1 MSWLISAQMALRFI
15 TVLLKVSIKTNA
27 LDTDS
32 CETAETEKKDDVMNE
47 TFESIT
53 SINDDSTLDD
63 LDTSYANF
71 ADYGMKTSNDD
82 VYAKSSTPKRGHNL
96 PLWIQNQL
104 YSAKKTHSSFCYTES
119 SWNKIPVYGRH
130 GRFGEGPIGYLSESL
145 AMDASDIDS
154 IDGSLD
160 DLEMTHEERLKYKR
174 SLDKNVMKL
183 EEKCELLEDNN
194 LKLRRTLNVIMKE
207 NKDLNE
213 KLRVTKL
220 DKSKITREL
229 QELEHK
235 LQMVAAAKKALESN
249 LNDANDDKSKIETE
263 LKRCLSEMKQS
274 EIDNNG
280 LRRQISMQD
289 DEIESMRQQLV
300 KIKTEEAE
308 SKTDREMLSKQIQE
322 TEEKCRFTEQE
333 LDKVTKERKTMTNKL
348 KGFCKMLEKVVDG
361 TESEENGN
369 ELRRSGYNGEATF
382 ETELF
387 VAIEKNVRVEG
398 IVNEVKEQMN
408 EMIDAN
414 GKGSKNSIEK
424 GKREKLRIVEP
435 KKLGNASKRKGG
447 QLNRNGETKTS
458 TLRRAKSLK
467 TERKSSLCTKEGV
480 DVAPRGSKI
489 KELMNEKIK
498 IENDYKE
505 LIQKHEK
512 SEEELKTAKTQI
524 EMLVKECGILDHQL
538 ANIKKQIV
546 NDDDDKMYLEKA
558 DLSKSN
564 ESSLFLRTKEINE
577 LGVTQEEIKEHLKM
591 SQSKIQELE
600 SELAMSKDKNAVAKR
615 HLKEMERK
623 YESAKKE
630 LHHYEAQSYNQN
642 IENTR
647 LRDHVI
653 QLNQE
658 LGREEQRIDHLNRK
672 LTTLKEKSSTQIR
685 KLECEMMKYV
695 KKLDRYKERDRRQNM
710 KRLETSAKDSSE
722 ADSGL
727 IPDHIDDLIDLT

>member
-15 TVLLKVSIKTNA
+15 AVLLKMTIKTNA

-32 CETAETEKKDDVMNE
+32 CDTAETEKKEDVLNE
-47 TFESIT
+47 TFESIS
-53 SINDDSTLDD
+53 SINDDSTLED
-63 LDTSYANF
+63 LDSSYANF
-71 ADYGMKTSNDD
+71 AGYGMKKSSDD
-82 VYAKSSTPKRGHNL
+82 VYANSSTPKRGHNL

-104 YSAKKTHSSFCYTES
+104 YNANRTHSSFCYTDS
-119 SWNKIPVYGRH
+119 SWNTIPVYGRH
-130 GRFGEGPIGYLSESL
+130 GRFGEGPCNYLNESL
-145 AMDASDIDS
+145 TMDTSDVDS
-154 IDGSLD
+154 INGSLD

-194 LKLRRTLNVIMKE
+194 SKLRKTLHVIMKE
-207 NKDLNE
+207 NKDLSE

-249 LNDANDDKSKIETE
+249 LNDVNDEKTKVEAE
-263 LKRCLSEMKQS
+263 LKRCLSEVKQI
-274 EIDNNG
+274 EINNNG

-289 DEIESMRQQLV
+289 DENESIRQQLV
-300 KIKTEEAE
+300 KIKTELAE
-308 SKTDREMLSKQIQE
+308 SKADREMLSRQVQE
-322 TEEKCRFTEQE
+322 TQDKHRFIEEE
-333 LDKVTKERKTMTNKL
+333 LEEMTKEHTTIITKL
-348 KGFCKMLEKVVDG
+348 KGFSKMLEKVMDE
-361 TESEENGN
+361 TESEESGN
-369 ELRRSGYNGEATF
+369 EVRRSSCNAEATF

-408 EMIDAN
+408 EMINAN
-414 GKGSKNSIEK
+414 GNGSKNSIEK

-435 KKLGNASKRKGG
+435 KGNVCKRKGG
-447 QLNRNGETKTS
+447 QLSRNGETKTS

-467 TERKSSLCTKEGV
+467 SERKSSLCSKEGG

-489 KELMNEKIK
+489 KELMNEKLK

-505 LIQKHEK
+505 LMQKHEK

-538 ANIKKQIV
+538 VSIKKQIGR
-546 NDDDDKMYLEKA
+546 NDNDKLHLEKA

-564 ESSLFLRTKEINE
+564 ESSLFLRTREINE
-577 LGVTQEEIKEHLKM
+577 LEVTQEEIKEHLKM
-591 SQSKIQELE
+591 SQNKIQELE
-600 SELAMSKDKNAVAKR
+600 SELATSKDRNAVAKR
-615 HLKEMERK
+615 HMKEMERK
-623 YESAKKE
+623 YEAAKKE

-653 QLNQE
+653 HLNQE
-658 LGREEQRIDHLNRK
+658 LGREQQRIDHLNRK
-672 LTTLKEKSSTQIR
+672 LTTLKEKSTTQIR

-727 IPDHIDDLIDLT
+727 IPDHIDDIIDLT